1 MPEYAILTWK
11 KGSTIGGIVLKQ
23 AKKLLTLLLEFARF
37 GCFTFGGGW
46 SIIAQMQQLYVE
58 KKKVITSQE
67 LMDLTSVAKSLPG
80 TMIANVAMLY
90 GYRAGGIL
98 GGFACVFGMTVPP
111 MLILI
116 AISFGYNAFRSNYW
130 VMAAMEGMQAAV
142 VPIIASA
149 AIGLAKGSVKY
160 PPCILVMLLCLGL
173 YLFANINAIFL
184 VLIGIVSGFLIG
196 EYYERREARKHG
208 TA

>member
-1 MPEYAILTWK
+1 MK
-11 KGSTIGGIVLKQ
+11 KIKSLLL
-23 AKKLLTLLLEFARF
+23 LLTEFMRF

-46 SIIAQMQQLYVE
+46 SIIAQMQQLYVQ

-67 LMDLTSVAKSLPG
+67 LLDLTSVAKSLPG

-90 GYRAGGIL
+90 GCRAEGLL
-98 GGFACVFGMTVPP
+98 GGFVCVFGMTIPP

-116 AISFGYNAFRSNYW
+116 LISFCYNAFRSNYW

-149 AIGLAKGSVKY
+149 AIGLAKGSIKY

-173 YLFANINAIFL
+173 YLFWDINAVFL
-184 VLIGIVSGFLIG
+184 VLIGILSGFLIG
-196 EYYERREARKHG
+196 EYYERKEARSRDS
-208 TA
+208 A